1 VTVALSNLERVLW
14 PETGFT
20 KGDMIDY
27 YGGVAPAL
35 LPHLSG
41 RPLTLWRF
49 PSGVHRRG
57 WWQNDCRGA
66 PGWMRTATVRGQRF
80 CVVDDVDSLIW
91 VANQGTIELHPFP
104 FRADEPERPLALV
117 FDLDPGPPAGVEA
130 CAEVALLL
138 RELLGD
144 RPAFAKTSGSAGL
157 HVHAPVHA
165 GTTFTEAKAFARQLA
180 ESVAA
185 ARPDLVVTTQRR
197 SARPGKVLVDWLQ
210 NDPTRSTV
218 APYSLRAT
226 RRPSVATPVTWD
238 EVAAG
243 ELAFGPA
250 DVVERLER
258 QGDLLEVLLGG
269 ARMPPRRS

>member
-1 VTVALSNLERVLW
+1 
-14 PETGFT
+14 
-20 KGDMIDY
+20 MIDY
-27 YGGVAPAL
+27 YRAVAPTL

-49 PSGVHRRG
+49 PSGVHARG

-80 CVVDDVDSLIW
+80 CVVDDVDSLVW
-91 VANQGTIELHPFP
+91 VANQGTVELHPFP

-130 CAEVALLL
+130 CAEVALVL

-157 HVHAPVHA
+157 HVLATVHA
-165 GTTFTEAKAFARQLA
+165 GTTFTEVKAFARQLA
-180 ESVAA
+180 EAVAA
-185 ARPDLVVTTQRR
+185 ARPELVVTTQRR

-226 RRPSVATPVTWD
+226 PRSSVSTPVTWD

-243 ELAFGPA
+243 ELAFGPG

-258 QGDLLEVLLGG
+258 HGDLLGALHGG
-269 ARMPPRRS
+269 ARIPPHRS